1 MNRRVIYRDLWQLVL
16 DQSEQQACCDVTHDL
31 QLEESKDHYVVVSVS
46 AMVDLA
52 DLWTPGW
59 RVEGSSVSDDI
70 MDRTTSLQLANWQLG
85 NGQVHSILLC

>member
-1 MNRRVIYRDLWQLVL
+1 MIVSIKYIRLHFNMNRRVIYRDLWQLVL

-52 DLWTPGW
+52 DLWTPGRSCGFW
-59 RVEGSSVSDDI
+59 
-70 MDRTTSLQLANWQLG
+70 
-85 NGQVHSILLC
+85 